1 MRNFKRARDNTKRA
15 DFFHNIGL
23 FHGGGDKSDTNGC
36 NLGGLVLTGVQYT
49 LYLKWMR
56 FSDRLGEQ
64 LRVLKE
70 RAMRT
75 QGMRIFTIGIVT
87 ALTLQCVAQGAIAD
101 AGALDSRSPGGDS
114 GGVEE
119 VEVMSDEFGE
129 VESAPLEVSDPIER
143 VNRGVFWL
151 NDTLDVY
158 LLEPVAK
165 GYDALVPDIIQEDLA
180 HFFDT
185 LRFPI
190 YLFSDLIALDG
201 ERAWID
207 TARFTVNSTI
217 GFFGF
222 FDVAH
227 DFGLERRATDAGV
240 AFGRWGI
247 PEGPYVV
254 LPILGPSNLRDTA
267 GEVFNFFL
275 DPLAAV
281 QFSEMTWRTKTVIS
295 SGAGTGRVI
304 NRRSQMIP
312 NVRSAKEA
320 SLDYYLFVQS
330 AYTQYRRGLVAG
342 EKSADRALFDT
353 RIDD

>member
-1 MRNFKRARDNTKRA
+1 M
-15 DFFHNIGL
+15 
-23 FHGGGDKSDTNGC
+23 
-36 NLGGLVLTGVQYT
+36 Q
-49 LYLKWMR
+49 
-56 FSDRLGEQ
+56 
-64 LRVLKE
+64 
-70 RAMRT
+70 T
-75 QGMRIFTIGIVT
+75 QGMRILSIVVVT
-87 ALTLQCVAQGAIAD
+87 ALTLQWLPQAAIAD
-101 AGALDSRSPGGDS
+101 SGAQDLSPGRGS

-119 VEVMSDEFGE
+119 VGLVDDEFGDG
-129 VESAPLEVSDPIER
+129 ESAPLEVSDPIER
-143 VNRGVFWL
+143 VNRGVFWF

-165 GYDALVPDIIQEDLA
+165 GYDALVPDIIQEDLG

-201 ERAWID
+201 ERAWLD
-207 TARFTVNSTI
+207 TARFAVNTTI
-217 GFFGF
+217 GFLGF

-227 DFGLERRATDAGV
+227 DYGLERRATDTGV
-240 AFGRWGI
+240 AFGRLGI
-247 PEGPYVV
+247 PEGPYIV
-254 LPILGPSNLRDTA
+254 LPIIGPSNFRDSV

-281 QFSEMTWRTKTVIS
+281 QFSEMTWRTKAVIS
-295 SGAGTGRVI
+295 TGGGTARVI

-342 EKSADRALFDT
+342 EESADRALFDT